1 MLRNACGSHVNI
13 LGEHTSHSKTRKAAR
28 RAARP
33 TSKHSWRQVLNA
45 RAFNLGFLGEKGG
58 GIALLWFLQKSGK
71 NEVLAAAF
79 FKGKSRLEALR
90 GYQVR
95 RSIAAR
101 ARGRAEL
108 LPSQFISLNE

>member
-1 MLRNACGSHVNI
+1 MLGKHI
-13 LGEHTSHSKTRKAAR
+13 SHSKTREAAR
-28 RAARP
+28 RAVRP

-45 RAFNLGFLGEKGG
+45 RAFKLRFLGEKGG

-71 NEVLAAAF
+71 NGVLAAAF
-79 FKGKSRLEALR
+79 SKGKSRLEALR
-90 GYQVR
+90 GYQVW

>member
-1 MLRNACGSHVNI
+1 M
-13 LGEHTSHSKTRKAAR
+13 
-28 RAARP
+28 RP

-45 RAFNLGFLGEKGG
+45 RAFKLRFLGEKGG
-58 GIALLWFLQKSGK
+58 GIALLWLLQKSGK

-90 GYQVR
+90 GYPVR

>member
-1 MLRNACGSHVNI
+1 MYLMHVRSTYDFR
-13 LGEHTSHSKTRKAAR
+13 G
-28 RAARP
+28 
-33 TSKHSWRQVLNA
+33 
-45 RAFNLGFLGEKGG
+45 GKGAG
-58 GIALLWFLQKSGK
+58 LQCFWFLQKSGK

-79 FKGKSRLEALR
+79 FRGKSRLEALR